1 MNNNDCCGP
10 NVPESLNCCAPSY
23 GAGIVNTPFGA
34 QNNNDCC
41 NCNGGA
47 YSVPGTV
54 GYGQIGTIQ
63 QNQSIDQWCCG
74 PSNYVAPAFTQ
85 PQIIPQQ
92 IATQL
97 NSAQVIQTT
106 SVGNA
111 PLIISTIGTESLVRE
126 PIVNPIVNSII

>member
-1 MNNNDCCGP
+1 
-10 NVPESLNCCAPSY
+10 LNCCTPSY
-23 GAGIVNTPFGA
+23 GPGIANTPFVN

-47 YSVPGTV
+47 YSSVPGTV

-74 PSNYVAPAFTQ
+74 PSTYVAPTFTQ

-92 IATQL
+92 IATQ
-97 NSAQVIQTT
+97 VVQTT
-106 SVGNA
+106 SVSNNA

-126 PIVNPIVNSII
+126 PVMNPIVNSII